1 MQNGDQ
7 VELSLVIP
15 AYNAARMIVGSLRRA
30 RAYLKDRW
38 SYEIIVVDD
47 GSADRTVGTITRLQ
61 AEDPTLRLLCNGKN
75 RGKGYAVTRGM
86 LEARGRYIL
95 CTDADMVYPLD
106 LIETFI
112 DKLNE
117 GYDVAVG
124 SRVVEGSLYA
134 MHPRHFPYIY
144 QRHLVGRVFIWV
156 VHRVLDL
163 PITDTQCGFKLFRRE
178 AAQAIFPRVELSS
191 FAFDVEVLLIGRRLD
206 YRIAEMPVYYRYDG
220 EGSSVQLFR
229 DSLKMFTDLLIIRK
243 NDARRRY
250 GPDRASSRPEQQ
262 ASSRHL

>member
-1 MQNGDQ
+1 MQDRDQ
-7 VELSLVIP
+7 VELSVVVP
-15 AYNAARMIVGSLRRA
+15 AYNAARSIVDSLQRA
-30 RAYLKDRW
+30 TTYLKGRW

-47 GSADRTVGTITRLQ
+47 GSADLTVETIVRLQ
-61 AEDPTLRLLCNGKN
+61 AQDPALRLLCNGKN

-86 LEARGRYIL
+86 LEATGRYIL

-106 LIETFI
+106 LIEGFV
-112 DKLNE
+112 DQLRG

-144 QRHLVGRVFIWV
+144 QRHIVGRVFIWV
-156 VHRVLDL
+156 VHHVMDL

-191 FAFDVEVLLIGRRLD
+191 FAFDVETLLIARRLG

-220 EGSSVQLFR
+220 EGSSVQLLR

-250 GPDRASSRPEQQ
+250 GPDRASLLAEQRP
-262 ASSRHL
+262 SSRG